1 MDGVRGEGAEPAFLA
16 GDGGHQGV
24 GVEDLGVALN
34 FAGGRSEDV
43 GGVVVGFNEIG
54 RGVGPEVEVAR
65 EIR

>member
-1 MDGVRGEGAEPAFLA
+1 MDGVRGEGAEPAFMA
-16 GDGGHQGV
+16 GDGGDEGV
-24 GVEDLGVALN
+24 GIEDLGVA
-34 FAGGRSEDV
+34 FDFSGGGGEDV